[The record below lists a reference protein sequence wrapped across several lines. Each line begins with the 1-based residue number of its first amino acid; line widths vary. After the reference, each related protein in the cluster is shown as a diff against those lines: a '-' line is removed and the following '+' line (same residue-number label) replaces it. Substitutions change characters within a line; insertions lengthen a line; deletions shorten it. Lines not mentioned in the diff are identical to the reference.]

1 MTETI
6 YEVAKKNEDLIQ
18 LQIKLFYQEPKV
30 FVRGLLLS
38 IKELNEKVKDL
49 ESQIARMGGPDP
61 YE

>member
-1 MTETI
+1 MTNTI

-18 LQIKLFYQEPKV
+18 SQIKLFYQEPKV
-30 FVRGLLLS
+30 FIRELLLS

-61 YE
+61 YA